1 MYSFT
6 SPGGTCARTEKE
18 EGVARIG
25 TEPEIAT
32 SQAHGAPL
40 PAAPLENGR
49 WTGYWHL
56 VVAGFKTL
64 KREPEIIFWVFVF
77 PVFMAGGLGIATR
90 NRPPDASRVA
100 VVSGPDAQRALELL
114 KPSAQKGLVRAEL
127 LTPQDAWNKFRLG
140 KYDVVVTPQV
150 NGSFEYR
157 YDPAR
162 SESLLA
168 RAAVE
173 DAMQAAAGRRDLL
186 RTSAHISSEP
196 GARYIDFLIPGL
208 LGMNLM
214 ASGLWGI
221 GFALV
226 EMRQRKLLKRYAATP
241 MRRGD
246 FLLSLASGRL
256 VLTLLQL
263 AALLGFGVVAFRMR
277 ILGSWMSIFL
287 VSTIGAFAFG
297 AMGLLTACR
306 AQKAESVGGLINVI
320 MMPMW
325 ILSGVFFSYEHF
337 PAVMQP
343 LIKALPLTAFN
354 DALRAIVLEGASL
367 AAQQSRLLIL
377 CLWGGVSYL
386 LAVRWFR
393 WT

>member
-1 MYSFT
+1 M
-6 SPGGTCARTEKE
+6 GH
-18 EGVARIG
+18 VG
-25 TEPEIAT
+25 TERGIAIRPA
-32 SQAHGAPL
+32 QEAPL
-40 PAAPLENGR
+40 EVAPRENGR
-49 WTGYWHL
+49 WAGYWHL
-56 VVAGFKTL
+56 VVAGFKAL
-64 KREPEIIFWVFVF
+64 KREPEVIFWVFVF
-77 PVFMAGGLGIATR
+77 PVFMAAGLGIATR

-100 VVSGPDAQRALELL
+100 VVSGPGAERALELL
-114 KPSAQKGLVRAEL
+114 KPSVQKGLVRADVL
-127 LTPQDAWNKFRLG
+127 AAQDAWNRFRLG
-140 KYDVVVTPQV
+140 KYDLVVTPQAR
-150 NGSFEYR
+150 GFEYR
-157 YDPAR
+157 YDPGR

-168 RAAVE
+168 RTAVE
-173 DAMQAAAGRRDLL
+173 DVMQSAAGRKDLL
-186 RTSAHISSEP
+186 LTSAHISSEP

-263 AALLGFGVVAFRMR
+263 AVLLGFGVVAFRMR
-277 ILGSWMSIFL
+277 IIGSWISIFL
-287 VSTIGAFAFG
+287 VSTIGAFSFG
-297 AMGLLTACR
+297 ALGLLAACR

-343 LIKALPLTAFN
+343 MIKALPLTAFN

-367 AAQQSRLLIL
+367 AAQQMRLLVL
-377 CLWGGVSYL
+377 CLWGGVSYF

>member
-1 MYSFT
+1 MANT
-6 SPGGTCARTEKE
+6 DT
-18 EGVARIG
+18 
-25 TEPEIAT
+25 EIAVPPVRDLQ
-32 SQAHGAPL
+32 QAATRR
-40 PAAPLENGR
+40 ENSR
-49 WTGYWHL
+49 WAGYSNL
-56 VVAGFKTL
+56 VVAGFKMFW
-64 KREPEIIFWVFVF
+64 REPEVVFWVFVF
-77 PVFMAGGLGIATR
+77 PVFMAAGLGMATR

-100 VVSGPDAQRALELL
+100 VVAGPDAQHALDLL
-114 KPSAQKGLVRAEL
+114 KPASGKGLVRAEIL
-127 LTPQDAWNKFRLG
+127 STQDAWNRFRLG
-140 KYDVVVTPQV
+140 KYDLVVTPQSD
-150 NGSFEYR
+150 GRFEYR

-162 SESLLA
+162 QESLIA
-168 RAAVE
+168 RAGVD
-173 DAMQAAAGRRDLL
+173 DAMQAAAGRKDLL
-186 RTSAHISSEP
+186 STSARVSSEP

-246 FLLSLASGRL
+246 FLLALASGRL

-263 AALLGFGVVAFRMR
+263 ALLLGFGVLAFHMR
-277 ILGSWMSIFL
+277 IIGSWASIFL
-287 VSTIGAFAFG
+287 ISTIGAFSFG
-297 AMGLLTACR
+297 ALGLFTACR
-306 AQKAESVGGLINVI
+306 ARKAESVSGIINVV

-354 DALRAIVLEGASL
+354 DALRAVVLEGASL
-367 AAQQSRLLIL
+367 AAQQARLLIL
-377 CLWGGVSYL
+377 CLWGGVSFV

>member
-1 MYSFT
+1 VANVEIGREIA
-6 SPGGTCARTEKE
+6 SPPA
-18 EGVARIG
+18 EGV
-25 TEPEIAT
+25 
-32 SQAHGAPL
+32 PL
-40 PAAPLENGR
+40 PVAPRENGR
-49 WTGYWHL
+49 WAGYWHL
-56 VVAGFKTL
+56 VVAGVRVL
-64 KREPEIIFWVFVF
+64 KREPEIVFWVFVF
-77 PVFMAGGLGIATR
+77 PIFMAAGLGMATR
-90 NRPPDASRVA
+90 NRAPDASRVA
-100 VVSGPDAQRALELL
+100 VVSGPGAQRTLDLL
-114 KPSAQKGLVRAEL
+114 RPSSQKGLVRAETL
-127 LTPQDAWNKFRLG
+127 SPQDAWNKFRLG
-140 KYDVVVTPQV
+140 KYDLVVTPHPD
-150 NGSFEYR
+150 GSFEYR

-168 RAAVE
+168 RAAVD
-173 DAMQAAAGRRDLL
+173 DAMQAAAGRKDLL
-186 RTSAHISSEP
+186 RTSAHVSSEP
-196 GARYIDFLIPGL
+196 GARYVDFLIPGL
-208 LGMNLM
+208 LGLNLM

-221 GFALV
+221 GYALV

-246 FLLSLASGRL
+246 FLLAMASGRL
-256 VLTLLQL
+256 GLTLLQL
-263 AALLGFGVVAFRMR
+263 VLLLGFGVVAFHMR
-277 ILGSWMSIFL
+277 ILGSWTSIVL
-287 VSTIGAFAFG
+287 VSALGAFSFG

-367 AAQQSRLLIL
+367 AAQQMRLLIL
-377 CLWGGVSYL
+377 CLWGAVSFV

>member
-1 MYSFT
+1 V
-6 SPGGTCARTEKE
+6 ANVDTE
-18 EGVARIG
+18 R
-25 TEPEIAT
+25 EIALPPRQE
-32 SQAHGAPL
+32 SPL
-40 PAAPLENGR
+40 PVAPRENGR
-49 WTGYWHL
+49 WSGYRHL
-56 VVAGFKTL
+56 VVASVTVL
-64 KREPEIIFWVFVF
+64 RREPEIIFWVFAF
-77 PVFMAGGLGIATR
+77 PILMAAGLGMATR

-100 VVSGPDAQRALELL
+100 VVSGPGSQRALDLL
-114 KPSAQKGLVRAEL
+114 KPSSRKGLVHVEMLSA
-127 LTPQDAWNKFRLG
+127 QDAWNRFRLG
-140 KYDVVVTPQV
+140 KYDLVVTPQAD
-150 NGSFEYR
+150 GSYEYR

-168 RAAVE
+168 RTAV
-173 DAMQAAAGRRDLL
+173 DNAMQAAAGRKDLL
-186 RTSAHISSEP
+186 SISGHVSSEP

-246 FLLSLASGRL
+246 FLLALATGRL
-256 VLTLLQL
+256 LLTLLQL
-263 AALLGFGVVAFRMR
+263 VLLLGFGVVAFHMR
-277 ILGSWMSIFL
+277 IIGSWTSILFIG
-287 VSTIGAFAFG
+287 TIGAFSFG
-297 AMGLLTACR
+297 ALGLLTACR
-306 AQKAESVGGLINVI
+306 AKKAESASGLINVV

-337 PAVMQP
+337 PAAMLP

-367 AAQQSRLLIL
+367 AAQQARLLIL
-377 CLWGGVSYL
+377 CLWGGISFF

>member
-1 MYSFT
+1 
-6 SPGGTCARTEKE
+6 
-18 EGVARIG
+18 VAHHVD
-25 TEPEIAT
+25 TEIAVPPVEE
-32 SQAHGAPL
+32 APL
-40 PAAPLENGR
+40 PAAPRENGR
-49 WTGYWHL
+49 WSGYWHL
-56 VVAGFKTL
+56 VVAGFKAL
-64 KREPEIIFWVFVF
+64 LREPEVIFWVFVF
-77 PVFMAGGLGIATR
+77 PVFMAAGLGVATR
-90 NRPPDASRVA
+90 NRPQDASRVA
-100 VVSGPDAQRALELL
+100 VVSGAGAQRALDLL
-114 KPSAQKGLVRAEL
+114 KPSSQKGLVRAETL
-127 LTPQDAWNKFRLG
+127 SAPDAWNQFRLG
-140 KYDVVVTPQV
+140 KYDLVVTPKV
-150 NGSFEYR
+150 DGSFEYR

-168 RAAVE
+168 RTAVD
-173 DAMQAAAGRRDLL
+173 DAMQGAAGRQDPLS
-186 RTSAHISSEP
+186 TSTRISSEP

-214 ASGLWGI
+214 ASGLWGV

-246 FLLSLASGRL
+246 FLLALASGRL

-263 AALLGFGVVAFRMR
+263 VVLLGFGVLAFHMR
-277 ILGSWMSIFL
+277 IIGSWPAIFL
-287 VSTIGAFAFG
+287 VSAIGACSFG
-297 AMGLLTACR
+297 ALGLLTACR

-337 PAVMQP
+337 PTVMHP

-367 AAQQSRLLIL
+367 AAQQARVLVL
-377 CLWGGVSYL
+377 CLWGGVCFL

>member
-1 MYSFT
+1 MPNLDT
-6 SPGGTCARTEKE
+6 EREIVIPPAREL
-18 EGVARIG
+18 
-25 TEPEIAT
+25 
-32 SQAHGAPL
+32 PL
-40 PAAPLENGR
+40 PAAPRENGR
-49 WTGYWHL
+49 WTGYWHF
-56 VVAGFKTL
+56 VVAGLKVL
-64 KREPEIIFWVFVF
+64 KREPEIIFWVFGF
-77 PVFMAGGLGIATR
+77 PVFMAAGLGLATR

-100 VVSGPDAQRALELL
+100 VVSGPGAQRALGLL
-114 KPSAQKGLVRAEL
+114 KPSTQKGLVHAETL
-127 LTPQDAWNKFRLG
+127 SAQDSWNRFRLG
-140 KYDVVVTPQV
+140 KYDLVVTPQAD
-150 NGSFEYR
+150 GSFEYR

-162 SESLLA
+162 SESLFA
-168 RAAVE
+168 RAAV
-173 DAMQAAAGRRDLL
+173 DNAMQVAAGRKDLL
-186 RTSAHISSEP
+186 STSVHVSSEP

-214 ASGLWGI
+214 ASGLWGL

-246 FLLSLASGRL
+246 FLLALASGRL
-256 VLTLLQL
+256 LLTLLQL
-263 AALLGFGVVAFRMR
+263 VVLLGFGVLAFRMR
-277 ILGSWMSIFL
+277 IIGSWASIL
-287 VSTIGAFAFG
+287 LIGAIGAFSFG
-297 AMGLLTACR
+297 ALGLLTACR
-306 AQKAESVGGLINVI
+306 AQKAESVAGLINVI

-337 PAVMQP
+337 PAVMLP

-367 AAQQSRLLIL
+367 AAQQGRLLIL
-377 CLWGGVSYL
+377 CLWGVVSFV

>member
-1 MYSFT
+1 V
-6 SPGGTCARTEKE
+6 ANVDRE
-18 EGVARIG
+18 E
-25 TEPEIAT
+25 EIVIRPA
-32 SQAHGAPL
+32 QELPL
-40 PAAPLENGR
+40 RASRENGR
-49 WTGYWHL
+49 WAGYWHL
-56 VVAGFKTL
+56 LIAGWRSL
-64 KREPEIIFWVFVF
+64 IREPEVVFWVFVF
-77 PVFMAGGLGIATR
+77 PILLALGLGLATP
-90 NRPPDASRVA
+90 NKPVGTSHVA
-100 VVSGPDAQRALELL
+100 VVEGPGAQRALDLL
-114 KPSAQKGLVRAEL
+114 KASSEKGAVRAETL
-127 LTPQDAWNKFRLG
+127 SAQDAWNRFRLG
-140 KYDVVVTPQV
+140 KYDLVVTPRAD
-150 NGSFEYR
+150 GSFEYR

-173 DAMQAAAGRRDLL
+173 GAMQSAAGRKDPLSISL
-186 RTSAHISSEP
+186 HASSEP

-221 GFALV
+221 GYALV

-241 MRRGD
+241 MRPTD
-246 FLLSLASGRL
+246 FLFALTSGRL
-256 VLTLLQL
+256 LLALTQLVL
-263 AALLGFGVVAFRMR
+263 LLGFGVLAFHMR
-277 ILGSWMSIFL
+277 IIGSWISIFL
-287 VSTIGAFAFG
+287 IGTLGALSFG
-297 AMGLLTACR
+297 ALGLLTASR
-306 AQKAESVGGLINVI
+306 AQKAESVSGIINVV

-354 DALRAIVLEGASL
+354 DALRAIVLEGATL
-367 AAQQSRLLIL
+367 AAQQARLLIL
-377 CLWGGVSYL
+377 CLWGGVSFF

>member
-1 MYSFT
+1 M
-6 SPGGTCARTEKE
+6 PNLDTE
-18 EGVARIG
+18 R
-25 TEPEIAT
+25 EIVIPPVREL
-32 SQAHGAPL
+32 PL
-40 PAAPLENGR
+40 PAAPQENGR
-49 WTGYWHL
+49 WAGYWHL
-56 VVAGFKTL
+56 VVAGLKVL
-64 KREPEIIFWVFVF
+64 KREPEIVFWVFVF
-77 PVFMAGGLGIATR
+77 PVFMAAGLGLATR

-100 VVSGPDAQRALELL
+100 VVSGPGAQRVLDLL
-114 KPSAQKGLVRAEL
+114 KPSTQKGLVRAETL
-127 LTPQDAWNKFRLG
+127 SAQDAWNRFRLG
-140 KYDVVVTPQV
+140 KYDLVVTPQAD
-150 NGSFEYR
+150 GSFEYR

-162 SESLLA
+162 SESLFA
-168 RAAVE
+168 RSAVD
-173 DAMQAAAGRRDLL
+173 DAMQAAAGRKDLL
-186 RTSAHISSEP
+186 STSVHVSSEP

-214 ASGLWGI
+214 ASGLWGL

-246 FLLSLASGRL
+246 FLLALASGRL
-256 VLTLLQL
+256 LLTLLQL
-263 AALLGFGVVAFRMR
+263 VVLLGFGVLAFRMR
-277 ILGSWMSIFL
+277 IMGSWASIFL
-287 VSTIGAFAFG
+287 ISAIGAFSFG
-297 AMGLLTACR
+297 ALGLLTACR

-337 PAVMQP
+337 PAVMLP
-343 LIKALPLTAFN
+343 LIKALLLTTFN

-367 AAQQSRLLIL
+367 AAQQARLLIL
-377 CLWGGVSYL
+377 CLWGVVSFF

>member
-1 MYSFT
+1 M
-6 SPGGTCARTEKE
+6 ANVETERE
-18 EGVARIG
+18 IVTPPAQELPVSVAPR
-25 TEPEIAT
+25 
-32 SQAHGAPL
+32 
-40 PAAPLENGR
+40 ENGR
-49 WTGYWHL
+49 WSGYWHL
-56 VVAGFKTL
+56 VVAGLTVL

-77 PVFMAGGLGIATR
+77 PVFMAAGLGMATR
-90 NRPPDASRVA
+90 NRAPDASRVA
-100 VVSGPDAQRALELL
+100 VVSGAGSQRALDLL
-114 KPSAQKGLVRAEL
+114 KSSSQKGLVRAETL
-127 LTPQDAWNKFRLG
+127 SAQEAWNRFRLG
-140 KYDVVVTPQV
+140 KYDLVVTPHSD
-150 NGSFEYR
+150 GSFEYR

-168 RAAVE
+168 RTAVE
-173 DAMQAAAGRRDLL
+173 DWMQAAAGRKDLL
-186 RTSAHISSEP
+186 STSTRVSSEP

-221 GFALV
+221 GYALV

-246 FLLSLASGRL
+246 FLLAMATGRL
-256 VLTLLQL
+256 ALTLVQL
-263 AALLGFGVVAFRMR
+263 VVLLGFGVLAFRMR
-277 ILGSWMSIFL
+277 IIGSWGSILL
-287 VSTIGAFAFG
+287 VSAIGAFSFG
-297 AMGLLTACR
+297 ALGLLTACR
-306 AQKAESVGGLINVI
+306 AQKAESVSGLINVI

-367 AAQQSRLLIL
+367 AAQQVRLLIL
-377 CLWGGVSYL
+377 CLWGGISFF